1 VQKEFDTKVFGQKS
15 RTIGFCRRGCS
26 DPENAVISRIPED
39 LSGSPMSVCGI
50 KGFLVDEI
58 REFEDEEGKIHR
70 VLCASV
76 AALDITDS
84 PVHVHGETIETYLI
98 LAGSGRMVLDRR
110 VCDVK
115 PGHIILVPPGV
126 QHGLASDDPDCPLK
140 VLMTFHPGL
149 APVEMPAFRD
159 EKIVYPNAS
168 LRAVEI
174 TQESGYE

>member
-1 VQKEFDTKVFGQKS
+1 MKKAKFTRS
-15 RTIGFCRRGCS
+15 YALLWRHST
-26 DPENAVISRIPED
+26 SRI
-39 LSGSPMSVCGI
+39 
-50 KGFLVDEI
+50 
-58 REFEDEEGKIHR
+58 
-70 VLCASV
+70 
-76 AALDITDS
+76 
-84 PVHVHGETIETYLI
+84 
-98 LAGSGRMVLDRR
+98 RR

-115 PGHIILVPPGV
+115 AGHIILVPPGV